1 MKHINIYI
9 LTYYIFF
16 DYFEIQIQYI
26 KYLLIKIAHFIKN
39 KHLYIY
45 LLIHF
50 NEKFQI
56 YFK

>member
-39 KHLYIY
+39 KHLYIFTY
-45 LLIHF
+45 TLQRKIPNLL
-50 NEKFQI
+50 
-56 YFK
+56 